1 MAEKSMISSFLYMI
15 RRALGNMKGN
25 LFPNLTTIAIIGI
38 TMLIFSSFSLIAFN
52 LTSFLKIWEDKIEVI
67 AYLKKGIP
75 LSEVETLLK
84 NTRQLEGIETVKY
97 ISPFDAMA
105 FMESKLGGQKNLLDG
120 IQPGVLPSSFE
131 IRLKKD
137 FRNSTSIKEVVS
149 RLNQFP
155 QIEEV
160 QYGQEWV
167 ENVSAIVHI
176 FRLTQW
182 VLGGLL
188 LIGIIFITSNTL
200 QLTISSRREE
210 IELMHILGATPAFIR
225 VPFYIEGLIQGLL
238 GTGLAMVFLFYLYYK
253 VLLYKVFFVY
263 VTPSMKEWLAG
274 IPILFLPPDRIALI
288 ISGGMVLG
296 FFGSLVASMRFL
308 KYRV

>member
-1 MAEKSMISSFLYMI
+1 MI

-38 TMLIFSSFSLIAFN
+38 TMLIFSSFSLVAFN

-75 LSEVETLLK
+75 LSEVEALLK
-84 NTRQLEGIETVKY
+84 NTRRLEGIETVKY
-97 ISPFDAMA
+97 VSPFDAMA

-200 QLTISSRREE
+200 QLTISSRKEE

-238 GTGLAMVFLFYLYYK
+238 GTGLAMLFLFYLYYK
-253 VLLYKVFFVY
+253 VLLYKVFFLY
-263 VTPSMKEWLAG
+263 VTPSIKEWLAG

-296 FFGSLVASMRFL
+296 FFGSFVASMRFL

>member
-1 MAEKSMISSFLYMI
+1 MI
-15 RRALGNMKGN
+15 RRAFQNMKGN

-38 TMLIFSSFSLIAFN
+38 SMLIFSSFSLIAFN
-52 LTSFLKIWEDKIEVI
+52 LTSFLKIWEDKIEVV

-75 LSEVETLLK
+75 LSEVEQLLK
-84 NTRQLEGIETVKY
+84 NTRQLEGVERVKY
-97 ISPFDAMA
+97 VSPFDAMA
-105 FMESKLGGQKNLLDG
+105 FMESKLGSQRNLLDG
-120 IQPGVLPSSFE
+120 IQPGILPSSFE

-155 QIEEV
+155 QIEEI

-188 LIGIIFITSNTL
+188 LVGIVFIISNTL
-200 QLTISSRREE
+200 QLTISSRKEE
-210 IELMHILGATPAFIR
+210 IELMHILGASPAFIR
-225 VPFYIEGLIQGLL
+225 VPFYVEGLIQGLL
-238 GTGLAMVFLFYLYYK
+238 GTGLAVLFLFYLYYK
-253 VLLYKVFFVY
+253 VLFYKVFFLY
-263 VTPSMKEWLAG
+263 VTPSMREWLAG
-274 IPILFLPPDRIALI
+274 IPILFLPSDKIAMMIL
-288 ISGGMVLG
+288 GGMVLG
-296 FFGSLVASMRFL
+296 FFGSFVASMRFL

>member
-1 MAEKSMISSFLYMI
+1 MISSSLYMI
-15 RRALGNMKGN
+15 WRALRNMKGN

-52 LTSFLKIWEDKIEVI
+52 LTAFLKIWEDKIEVI

-75 LSEVETLLK
+75 LSEVEELLK

-97 ISPFDAMA
+97 VSPFDAMA

-149 RLNQFP
+149 LLNQFP

-200 QLTISSRREE
+200 QLTISSRKEE

-238 GTGLAMVFLFYLYYK
+238 GTGLAILFLFYLYYK
-253 VLLYKVFFVY
+253 VLLYKVFFLY

-296 FFGSLVASMRFL
+296 FFGSFVASMRFL

>member
-1 MAEKSMISSFLYMI
+1 
-15 RRALGNMKGN
+15 MKGN

-38 TMLIFSSFSLIAFN
+38 SMLLFSSFSLIAYN

-67 AYLKKGIP
+67 AYLKRGVP
-75 LSEVETLLK
+75 LGEVEALLK
-84 NTRQLEGIETVKY
+84 KTRQLEGIEAVKY
-97 ISPFDAMA
+97 VSPYDAMT
-105 FMESKLGGQKNLLDG
+105 FMESRLGGQKNLLEG
-120 IQPGVLPSSFE
+120 IQPGILPSSFE

-137 FRNSTSIKEVVS
+137 FRNSMSIKEVVYQ
-149 RLNQFP
+149 LKQLP
-155 QIEEV
+155 QIDEI

-167 ENVSAIVHI
+167 ETFSAVVHV

-200 QLTISSRREE
+200 QLTISSRKEE
-210 IELMHILGATPAFIR
+210 IEIMHILGASPAFIQ

-238 GTGLAMVFLFYLYYK
+238 GTGLAILFLFYFYNK
-253 VLLYKVFFVY
+253 VLLYHVFFLY
-263 VTPSMKEWLAG
+263 VTPSIKEWLTG
-274 IPILFLPPDRIALI
+274 IPLLFLPPEKIVMMIL
-288 ISGGMVLG
+288 GGMVLG
-296 FFGSLVASMRFL
+296 FFGSFAASMRFL

>member
-1 MAEKSMISSFLYMI
+1 MI
-15 RRALGNMKGN
+15 RRAFQNMKGN

-38 TMLIFSSFSLIAFN
+38 SMLIFSSFSLIAFN
-52 LTSFLKIWEDKIEVI
+52 LTSFLKIWEDKIEVV
-67 AYLKKGIP
+67 AYLKKGVP
-75 LSEVETLLK
+75 LSEVEQLLK
-84 NTRQLEGIETVKY
+84 NTRQLEGIERVKY
-97 ISPFDAMA
+97 VSPFDAMA
-105 FMESKLGGQKNLLDG
+105 FMESKLGSQRNLLDG
-120 IQPGVLPSSFE
+120 IQPGILPSSFE

-155 QIEEV
+155 QIEEI

-188 LIGIIFITSNTL
+188 LVGIVFIISNTL
-200 QLTISSRREE
+200 QLTISSRKEE
-210 IELMHILGATPAFIR
+210 IELMHILGASPAFIR
-225 VPFYIEGLIQGLL
+225 VPFYVEGLIQGLL
-238 GTGLAMVFLFYLYYK
+238 GTGLAVLFLFYLYYK
-253 VLLYKVFFVY
+253 VLFYKVFFLY
-263 VTPSMKEWLAG
+263 VTPSMREWLAG
-274 IPILFLPPDRIALI
+274 IPILFLPSDKIAMMIL
-288 ISGGMVLG
+288 GGMVLG
-296 FFGSLVASMRFL
+296 FFGSFVASMRFL

>member
-1 MAEKSMISSFLYMI
+1 
-15 RRALGNMKGN
+15 MKGN

-38 TMLIFSSFSLIAFN
+38 SMLIFSSFSLIAFN

-75 LSEVETLLK
+75 LSDVEKLLK

-97 ISPFDAMA
+97 VSPFDAMA

-120 IQPGVLPSSFE
+120 IQPGILPSSFE

-149 RLNQFP
+149 QLNQFP

-188 LIGIIFITSNTL
+188 LVGIIFITSNTL
-200 QLTISSRREE
+200 QLTISSRKEE
-210 IELMHILGATPAFIR
+210 IELMHILGASPAFIR

-238 GTGLAMVFLFYLYYK
+238 GTGLAMLFLFYLYYK
-253 VLLYKVFFVY
+253 VLLYKVFFLY

-274 IPILFLPPDRIALI
+274 IPILFLPPDKIALI
-288 ISGGMVLG
+288 VSGGMVLG
-296 FFGSLVASMRFL
+296 FFGSFVASMRFL

>member
-1 MAEKSMISSFLYMI
+1 MISSSLYMI
-15 RRALGNMKGN
+15 RRALRNMKGN

-52 LTSFLKIWEDKIEVI
+52 LTAFLKIWEDKIEVI

-75 LSEVETLLK
+75 LSEVEELLK

-97 ISPFDAMA
+97 VSPFDAMA

-131 IRLKKD
+131 IRLKRD

-149 RLNQFP
+149 LLNQFP

-200 QLTISSRREE
+200 QLTISSRKEE

-238 GTGLAMVFLFYLYYK
+238 GTGLAMLFLFYLYYK
-253 VLLYKVFFVY
+253 VLLYKVFFLY

-296 FFGSLVASMRFL
+296 FFGSFVASMRFL

>member
-1 MAEKSMISSFLYMI
+1 MISSSLYMI
-15 RRALGNMKGN
+15 RRALRNMKGN

-38 TMLIFSSFSLIAFN
+38 TMLIFSSFSLIAYN
-52 LTSFLKIWEDKIEVI
+52 LTAFLKIWEDKIEVI

-75 LSEVETLLK
+75 LSEVEELLK

-97 ISPFDAMA
+97 VSPFDAMA

-155 QIEEV
+155 QIDEV

-200 QLTISSRREE
+200 QLTISSRKEE

-238 GTGLAMVFLFYLYYK
+238 GTGLAVLFLFYLYYK
-253 VLLYKVFFVY
+253 VLLYKVFFLY

-296 FFGSLVASMRFL
+296 FFGSFVASMRFL